1 MARTPAPIAAGT
13 SGTTARLTAGATSE
27 SLPNVTSTSGSVAA
41 CAASEMPRPS
51 ASQPGMRP
59 PASPPIQ
66 RPSGV
71 PQASSPAVAA
81 TESRNPAS
89 PIIAGSATSIANA
102 ARARAAGAR
111 PARPD
116 SRASSTT
123 AAITAARTT
132 DGDAPAAST

>member
-1 MARTPAPIAAGT
+1 
-13 SGTTARLTAGATSE
+13 
-27 SLPNVTSTSGSVAA
+27 
-41 CAASEMPRPS
+41 
-51 ASQPGMRP
+51 MRP

-71 PQASSPAVAA
+71 AQASRPAVAA

-89 PIIAGSATSIANA
+89 PISAGSASEHRERGQPSA
-102 ARARAAGAR
+102 AAAR

-123 AAITAARTT
+123 PAITAARTT